1 MIVVVGLPAYREAGG
16 KGGVGGT
23 AAGVA
28 IAAREAGCAAELA
41 GKVGDDAAGDAVVL
55 ALGQLGIG
63 HAALL
68 RDATRPTPLL
78 VEAEAGAGG
87 EAAGPASGGVAVAD
101 EVAGDE
107 PSSGAPSSGAPSGD
121 APGVAETARLLPADP
136 AERPAL
142 EAADVALGLQ
152 YLAGTSVVV
161 LAEPLPADAVAAA
174 VEGAAFCGAQL
185 VVVSASGAAL
195 PALPAGATALE
206 APPDDDGS
214 FARLVGLFA
223 AGLDGGLPAA
233 EAFAAAV
240 GSTGWEETSGDDP
253 S

>member
-1 MIVVVGLPAYREAGG
+1 MIVVVGLPAYREADGEGG
-16 KGGVGGT
+16 AGGAGGA
-23 AAGVA
+23 AAGAA
-28 IAAREAGCAAELA
+28 IAAREAGCEVELA

-55 ALGQLGIG
+55 SLGRLGIG

-78 VEAEAGAGG
+78 VEVEAEAGAGG
-87 EAAGPASGGVAVAD
+87 EAAGEGAAAAD
-101 EVAGDE
+101 
-107 PSSGAPSSGAPSGD
+107 APSG
-121 APGVAETARLLPADP
+121 PRLLPESP

-152 YLAGTSVVV
+152 YLSGASVVA
-161 LAEPLPADAVAAA
+161 LAEPLPAEAVAAA

-185 VVVSASGAAL
+185 VVVSASGEAL

-240 GSTGWEETSGDDP
+240 RSTGWEEISGDDP

>member
-1 MIVVVGLPAYREAGG
+1 MIVVVGLPAYREADGE
-16 KGGVGGT
+16 GGVGGA

-28 IAAREAGCAAELA
+28 IAAREVGCAVELA

-78 VEAEAGAGG
+78 VEAEAAAGAGD
-87 EAAGPASGGVAVAD
+87 EAAGDDAV
-101 EVAGDE
+101 GT
-107 PSSGAPSSGAPSGD
+107 SSG
-121 APGVAETARLLPADP
+121 ARLLPEDA

-152 YLAGTSVVV
+152 YLPATSVVV
-161 LAEPLPADAVAAA
+161 LAEPLPAEAVAAA
-174 VEGAAFCGAQL
+174 VEQAAFCGSQL

-195 PALPAGATALE
+195 PALPAGVTALE
-206 APPDDDGS
+206 APPDDDGA
-214 FARLVGLFA
+214 FARLVGVFA

-240 GSTGWEETSGDDP
+240 GSTGWEEISGDDP